1 MKVIIMKK
9 NIPISILELA
19 VISQDS
25 NAQET
30 FLKTKELAQLADSLG
45 YKRFWL
51 AEHHNMAHVASTA
64 TVVLIGYIASQTSTI
79 RVGSGGIMLP
89 NHAPLIVAEQFGTLE
104 ILYPNRIDLGLGRA
118 LGTDGL
124 TAQAIR
130 KDFYEQSQRFPQNV
144 EALQNFFSID
154 NASANVRAFP
164 AEGTNVPIWILG
176 SSMDSAALAAA
187 NGLAYA
193 FAGHFAPKQMYQA
206 FEYYRE
212 NFQPSKYL
220 DKPKTMACVNAIVA
234 SSDEEAKKLSTS
246 LTQMF
251 LNLIKNDRKPLQPP
265 VDSLDGMMSEQEH
278 FQVNQ
283 MTACSFV
290 GSKSKVESELKQFI
304 DYTQVD
310 ELMVTSPIFNHKDK
324 LKSITLLKG
333 VIDSINIDR
342 KDFVLLQN

>member
-1 MKVIIMKK
+1 MRK

-19 VISQDS
+19 IITEDS
-25 NAQET
+25 NAKET
-30 FLKTKELAQLADSLG
+30 FEKTKALAQLADDLG
-45 YKRFWL
+45 YNRFWL

-64 TVVLIGYIASQTSTI
+64 TIVLIGYIASQTKNI

-118 LGTDGL
+118 PGTDGM

-144 EALQNFFSID
+144 AELQKYFSKD
-154 NASANVRAFP
+154 NAAANVRAFP

-176 SSMDSAALAAA
+176 SSLDSAALAAA
-187 NGLAYA
+187 NGLPYA
-193 FAGHFAPKQMYQA
+193 FAGHFAPKLMYQA
-206 FEYYRE
+206 FQYYRDH
-212 NFQPSKYL
+212 FQPSQYL

-234 SSDEEAKKLSTS
+234 DTDEQAEILSTS

-251 LNLIKNDRKPLQPP
+251 LNLIRNDRKPLQPP
-265 VDSLDGMMSEQEH
+265 VESMDGLMSEQEH
-278 FQVNQ
+278 FHVNQ

-290 GSKSKVESELKQFI
+290 GSKNKVETDLKQFI
-304 DYTQVD
+304 AYTKID
-310 ELMVTSPIFNHKDK
+310 EVMITSPIFDQEDK
-324 LKSITLLKG
+324 LKSVRLMKE
-333 VIDSINIDR
+333 VIENI
-342 KDFVLLQN
+342 

>member
-1 MKVIIMKK
+1 MRK

-19 VISQDS
+19 IITEDS
-25 NAQET
+25 NAKET
-30 FLKTKELAQLADSLG
+30 FEKTKALAQLADDLG
-45 YKRFWL
+45 YNRFWL

-64 TVVLIGYIASQTSTI
+64 TIVLIGYIASQTKNI

-118 LGTDGL
+118 PGTDGI

-144 EALQNFFSID
+144 AELQKYFSKD
-154 NASANVRAFP
+154 NAAANVRAFP

-176 SSMDSAALAAA
+176 SSLDSAALAAA
-187 NGLAYA
+187 NGLPYA
-193 FAGHFAPKQMYQA
+193 FAGHFAPKLMYQA
-206 FEYYRE
+206 FQYYRDY
-212 NFQPSKYL
+212 FQPSQYL

-234 SSDEEAKKLSTS
+234 DTDEEAEILSTS

-251 LNLIKNDRKPLQPP
+251 LNLIRNDRKPLQPP
-265 VDSLDGMMSEQEH
+265 VESMDGLMSDQEH
-278 FQVNQ
+278 FHVNQ

-290 GSKSKVESELKQFI
+290 GSKNKVETDLKQFI
-304 DYTQVD
+304 EYTKID
-310 ELMVTSPIFNHKDK
+310 EVMITSPIFNQEDK
-324 LKSITLLKG
+324 LKSIRLMKE
-333 VIDSINIDR
+333 VIENI
-342 KDFVLLQN
+342 